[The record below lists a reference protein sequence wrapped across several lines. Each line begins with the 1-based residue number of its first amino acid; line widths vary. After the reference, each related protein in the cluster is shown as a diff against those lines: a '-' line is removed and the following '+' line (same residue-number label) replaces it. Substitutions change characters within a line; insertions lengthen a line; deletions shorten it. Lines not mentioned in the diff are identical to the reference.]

1 MGRGVCHHS
10 QLIDVASKTRWSNAT
25 PSAIMAAKS
34 HIQTAAWPYG
44 RVQVSLIR
52 VVPTGNFSIAKALT
66 RHERNMVC
74 WVFPTAAL
82 RAGPVQRGSV

>member
-10 QLIDVASKTRWSNAT
+10 QLIDVESKTRWSNAT

-44 RVQVSLIR
+44 RVQAPLIT
-52 VVPTGNFSIAKALT
+52 VVPTGNFSIANAVT
-66 RHERNMVC
+66 RHEKNIVR
-74 WVFPTAAL
+74 WVFPNATL
-82 RAGPVQRGSV
+82 RAGPV